1 MKYIFWNSIVHFENV
16 SVNIIK
22 TATDRL
28 RASMAHDNTC
38 TIAGGEPFKSDM
50 TSYKQ
55 APTESQST

>member
-1 MKYIFWNSIVHFENV
+1 MNRSLVIENV

-28 RASMAHDNTC
+28 RASMAHDNAC
-38 TIAGGEPFKSDM
+38 TIPGGEPFKSDM
-50 TSYKQ
+50 TSHKQ